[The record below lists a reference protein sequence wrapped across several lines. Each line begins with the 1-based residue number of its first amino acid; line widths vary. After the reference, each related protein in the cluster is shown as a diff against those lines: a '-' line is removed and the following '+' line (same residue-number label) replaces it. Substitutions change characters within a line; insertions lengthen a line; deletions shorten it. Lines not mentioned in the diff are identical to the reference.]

1 MTFAFKILI
10 IVGFLSACS
19 GYTWLSGAYNGSV
32 YYACVG
38 DSITFPW
45 AVIPSGTERVT
56 DMEWYFRDNDG
67 NSETIATYVDGEF
80 SVPHSSHQRL
90 FFAEDVGLTISN
102 LTQEDFGE
110 YFVRADIR
118 SGSSFETQALYTF
131 LRQPDPPR
139 TDDNL
144 LHARM
149 LPGAVYRSGDWHVQ
163 LACGRFSSWG
173 SSSFSVKWKTPSGR
187 LLNSDT
193 SLNSNSIL
201 MLTNPIEEGSY
212 SCFIDIHEPAAR
224 CAYVPPNMLVSNEVH
239 VDTCSINQVLY
250 TIVKQ
255 ANKDIISSLQ
265 QVFVLGNDTVRLV
278 NGNKPW
284 NGRLEVK
291 YNDTWGTVCDD
302 SFGVSNTP
310 EVHGNA
316 FYGQGTLPILL
327 DEVACSGSETNIFDC
342 RHNVV
347 GQHDCSHSEDV
358 GVDCLPALSV

>member
-224 CAYVPPNMLVSNEVH
+224 Y
-239 VDTCSINQVLY
+239 
-250 TIVKQ
+250 
-255 ANKDIISSLQ
+255 
-265 QVFVLGNDTVRLV
+265 TVRLV

-302 SFGVSNTP
+302 SFGVSSAIVLCKMFGLRGNTP